1 VDEGSGMY
9 CDATVRRAREQLT
22 AVGGEVWK
30 NFDRYGIACQR
41 RKTGGG
47 GANVAAG
54 RCANASADLE
64 AEAWSGERK
73 RPEPVFGE
81 TGFWEPI
88 RWQCQRTRGPEPEFY
103 TSRVPV

>member
-1 VDEGSGMY
+1 MHR
-9 CDATVRRAREQLT
+9 DAAMRRAGEQL
-22 AVGGEVWK
+22 AAMCGEMWK
-30 NFDRYGIACQR
+30 SFDRHGIADQH
-41 RKTGGG
+41 RKTGGR

-64 AEAWSGERK
+64 AEAWSGKRK

-88 RWQCQRTRGPEPEFY
+88 RWQCQKTRDPEPGFY